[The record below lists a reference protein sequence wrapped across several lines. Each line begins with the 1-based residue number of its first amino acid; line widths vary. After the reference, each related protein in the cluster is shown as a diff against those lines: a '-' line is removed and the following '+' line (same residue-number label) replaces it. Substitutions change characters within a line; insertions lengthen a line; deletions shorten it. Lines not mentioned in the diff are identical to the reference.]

1 MLCAEKGLENSI
13 DVLVNAHANANLR
26 DHEGLTALGRLRR
39 SKTNNGTD
47 AAEKLLLA
55 AGATE

>member
-1 MLCAEKGLENSI
+1 M
-13 DVLVNAHANANLR
+13 R

-39 SKTNNGTD
+39 SKTHNGS
-47 AAEKLLLA
+47 AVAEKLLLA